1 MGGFRSSAFDGS
13 ALWLDALS
21 RLAFCVI
28 YASVKARHIVA
39 ATYTCQFLLAFVLP
53 AFLMYVSL
61 CDTITA
67 IRSKL

>member
-28 YASVKARHIVA
+28 YASVKARHFVA
-39 ATYTCQFLLAFVLP
+39 ATYTLSIDAC
-53 AFLMYVSL
+53 L
-61 CDTITA
+61 CFHQA
-67 IRSKL
+67 S